1 MFILTFYA
9 FRSHFNAN
17 SHSCFGCFSMKTS
30 SRVITRAL
38 LKSAKRCQNCID
50 YSAVRAGAGY
60 IPLSVVFV
68 VVVAV
73 VSAAAA
79 PAVWL
84 FVRLFSFF
92 ISFTD

>member
-1 MFILTFYA
+1 MFFDENFEQGI
-9 FRSHFNAN
+9 
-17 SHSCFGCFSMKTS
+17 
-30 SRVITRAL
+30 ITRAL
-38 LKSAKRCQNCID
+38 LNSAKHCQDCID

-73 VSAAAA
+73 VSASA

-84 FVRLFSFF
+84 FVRLFCFSLV
-92 ISFTD
+92 S